1 MLRAVFSWVYVE
13 FFFDL
18 VLGDGLGVLSGI
30 YAFRGVWFYGFGV
43 WGCVF
48 LNSQARA
55 TLINEEML
63 LFAKYLRGEAKVWD
77 PRMATYFKE
86 HVMSCGFARTKYLL
100 SKVFQ

>member
-48 LNSQARA
+48 LNRQARIA
-55 TLINEEML
+55 FKSLLLRIACAFVSTL
-63 LFAKYLRGEAKVWD
+63 R
-77 PRMATYFKE
+77 
-86 HVMSCGFARTKYLL
+86 
-100 SKVFQ
+100 